1 MDAAPQKIRVMLVK
15 VKIQNPQKIR
25 AVMFFFVKIPNPQ
38 KIGAV
43 MVLGDGPDGRH
54 TPRTVQWPWT
64 HPPPSQSLYQLTL
77 MRTQRWKNE
86 HEHGG
91 KKGQE
96 NCNITTN
103 NTKNILFIRGAEL
116 AKRQLSKLWIKFNA
130 GNGYAIENFSQNY
143 HLQIPSH
150 KHHCVNPSDPT
161 RRPTYQTQHSMI
173 LSPLLTKK
181 DR

>member
-15 VKIQNPQKIR
+15 IPNPQKIR
-25 AVMFFFVKIPNPQ
+25 AVMFFVKIPNPQKNQGSGVFCENQSGDVFCKNPKSTKNQSSDVFLWKSTKNQSRDVFCKNHKSTKNQSSDVFVKIPNPQ

-103 NTKNILFIRGAEL
+103 NILFIRG
-116 AKRQLSKLWIKFNA
+116 
-130 GNGYAIENFSQNY
+130 
-143 HLQIPSH
+143 
-150 KHHCVNPSDPT
+150 VV
-161 RRPTYQTQHSMI
+161 
-173 LSPLLTKK
+173 
-181 DR
+181 